1 MLRHSKILKT
11 VLLVLLPIS
20 LLLNYYF
27 YRELTK
33 TEAALN
39 QISNIVIH
47 NDFIDY
53 DKIRSISFSL
63 NQDISDKRMY
73 LDEAAYLQRS
83 LMQVRSAY
91 QELIQL
97 YANLHEWKGNRVI
110 GIYPLLEMLQD
121 YSGFIDYLSKT
132 SAVGEE
138 QSRKY
143 LKLSEEEIQS
153 LQIIFETIDQL
164 NQIREK
170 SKLDPIQDSWVK
182 IIIANDDYVFSPE
195 VIENSPHLDNKVWA
209 I

>member
-20 LLLNYYF
+20 LLFNYYF

-33 TEAALN
+33 TEATLN

-53 DKIRSISFSL
+53 DKISSISFSL
-63 NQDISDKRMY
+63 NQAISEKKMY

-153 LQIIFETIDQL
+153 LRIILETIDQL

-195 VIENSPHLDNKVWA
+195 VIEKHKVFMKYLDL
-209 I
+209 

>member
-1 MLRHSKILKT
+1 MLRHSKILKI

-20 LLLNYYF
+20 LLFNYYF
-27 YRELTK
+27 YLKLTK
-33 TEAALN
+33 TEATLN
-39 QISNIVIH
+39 QVSNIVIH
-47 NDFIDY
+47 NDFIEY

-63 NQDISDKRMY
+63 NQVILEKKLY

-83 LMQVRSAY
+83 LMQVSDAY

-97 YANLHEWKGNRVI
+97 YANLHEWNENRVN

-132 SAVGEE
+132 SEVEEE

-143 LKLSEEEIQS
+143 LKLSEKEIQS
-153 LQIIFETIDQL
+153 IQMISETMDQL

-170 SKLDPIQDSWVK
+170 NKLDSLQDSWVK

-195 VIENSPHLDNKVWA
+195 VIEKHKVFMKYR
-209 I
+209 